1 MCWKREFPNFLRSP
15 SFPKSLGFQQTLFCT
30 EKMLQTCLCDPLHEV
45 QVAQDCGLC
54 AGRKISWFLKQLLTV
69 PELPEHRRTQHWR
82 GCPEPDQISPGLKT
96 SLQHSFS
103 TSSAKLSLGNLQG
116 WEIQPLPAAASV
128 LPSQVMQHQVIGWI
142 LSQIYFQ
149 V

>member
-15 SFPKSLGFQQTLFCT
+15 SYPKSLGLRQTLFCI
-30 EKMLQTCLCDPLHEV
+30 EKMLQMCLCDPLHEV

-54 AGRKISWFLKQLLTV
+54 AGTRFHGSWSSCWLFQSSQSIVGLSIGGVVQILTKSHLALKMA
-69 PELPEHRRTQHWR
+69 
-82 GCPEPDQISPGLKT
+82 
-96 SLQHSFS
+96 LQHSFS
-103 TSSAKLSLGNLQG
+103 TSSAKLSLANLQG

-128 LPSQVMQHQVIGWI
+128 LPSQVMQPQVIGWI